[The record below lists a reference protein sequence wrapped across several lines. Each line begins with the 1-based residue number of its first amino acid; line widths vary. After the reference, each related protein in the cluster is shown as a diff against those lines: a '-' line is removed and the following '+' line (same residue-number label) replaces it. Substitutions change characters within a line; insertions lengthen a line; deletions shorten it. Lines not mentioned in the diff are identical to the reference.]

1 MHQPQGGKPVKTPDL
16 ETGRHDSCLSL
27 EGNSGNGFYMGLAMF
42 KLDIESI
49 LMRDLDRIVMGKF
62 ICHELWRSI

>member
-1 MHQPQGGKPVKTPDL
+1 MHQPQCGKPVKTPDL

-42 KLDIESI
+42 KLDIESV
-49 LMRDLDRIVMGKF
+49 LMRDSDRI
-62 ICHELWRSI
+62 